1 MANYYYLNERG
12 ERKGPLSLEN
22 IKALRLAP
30 ATMVWREGMADWAR
44 ADSLPELRTATAGG
58 GISALRVVLIVFAVV
73 GTLVFTLAGR
83 FVAAFAASL
92 VDARPSLPALILY
105 YVGFRRSG
113 GRQFLRG
120 IAQRLWDLMPGHGAT
135 FRVIG
140 GLTCGLV
147 GLGVL
152 VSLSGGT
159 LLQDLVSIA
168 VILLFG
174 IFAFY
179 TARVG
184 EE

>member
-1 MANYYYLNERG
+1 MAAETIG
-12 ERKGPLSLEN
+12 GPFYPFHL
-22 IKALRLAP
+22 IFHAAYAMQLA
-30 ATMVWREGMADWAR
+30 
-44 ADSLPELRTATAGG
+44 
-58 GISALRVVLIVFAVV
+58 
-73 GTLVFTLAGR
+73 
-83 FVAAFAASL
+83 
-92 VDARPSLPALILY
+92 SLPALILY

>member
-1 MANYYYLNERG
+1 
-12 ERKGPLSLEN
+12 
-22 IKALRLAP
+22 
-30 ATMVWREGMADWAR
+30 
-44 ADSLPELRTATAGG
+44 
-58 GISALRVVLIVFAVV
+58 
-73 GTLVFTLAGR
+73 
-83 FVAAFAASL
+83 
-92 VDARPSLPALILY
+92 
-105 YVGFRRSG
+105 
-113 GRQFLRG
+113 
-120 IAQRLWDLMPGHGAT
+120 MPGHGAT